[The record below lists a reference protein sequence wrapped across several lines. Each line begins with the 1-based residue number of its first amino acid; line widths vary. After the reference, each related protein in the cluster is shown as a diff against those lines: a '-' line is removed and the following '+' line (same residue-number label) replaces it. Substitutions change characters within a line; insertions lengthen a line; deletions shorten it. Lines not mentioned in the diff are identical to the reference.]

1 MCSAEEISDPF
12 SFTVDD
18 FLRSPFD
25 PTRRIRRERAQGKV
39 QKETREKKAEVAGVE
54 RQSKATSEA
63 GRKERERRLRAL
75 GRSGTIITGGR
86 GLTER
91 ATVTRKTLLGE

>member
-1 MCSAEEISDPF
+1 MGSPAETFF
-12 SFTVDD
+12 SFLETP
-18 FLRSPFD
+18 LD
-25 PTRRIRRERAQGKV
+25 PTKKLRTEAGKRSAREAKV
-39 QKETREKKAEVAGVE
+39 SQLKTTEA
-54 RQSKATSEA
+54 QSKATSEA

-86 GLTER
+86 GLTEK

>member
-1 MCSAEEISDPF
+1 MCGEALEEFAQDP
-12 SFTVDD
+12 VRDV
-18 FLRSPFD
+18 LRSPFD
-25 PTRRIRRERAQGKV
+25 PLKPGKRRIIK
-39 QKETREKKAEVAGVE
+39 REKEEKKTAKREAVTRTE
-54 RQSKATSEA
+54 EISKATSEA